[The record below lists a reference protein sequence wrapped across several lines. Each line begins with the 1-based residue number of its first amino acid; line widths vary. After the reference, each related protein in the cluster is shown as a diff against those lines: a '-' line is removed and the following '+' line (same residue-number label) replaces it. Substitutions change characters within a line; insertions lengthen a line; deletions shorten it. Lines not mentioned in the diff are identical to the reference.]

1 LPGWIALGI
10 ESPGTSRDE
19 IPRNEHETMTAMRRG
34 ELWRVRWD
42 DEFREVVVLSNDDA
56 SSVKAIQI
64 VAPAEVD
71 IAGIAVEVHLGAAEG
86 LDWAG
91 VVRAA
96 LPRPGR
102 TLCAWIVTLP
112 GADFVERRGTLDASK
127 LAELDEMLRRAE
139 LE

>member
-1 LPGWIALGI
+1 MRRQLTREMPTFMLLI
-10 ESPGTSRDE
+10 DYD
-19 IPRNEHETMTAMRRG
+19 NVMRRG
-34 ELWRVRWD
+34 DVWRVRWD
-42 DEFREVVVLSNDDA
+42 DGHRDVVVLSHDDL
-56 SSVKAIQI
+56 SKISVIQI

-71 IAGIAVEVHLGAAEG
+71 IAGIAVEVHLGAEEG

-102 TLCAWIVTLP
+102 TLCAWIVALP
-112 GADFVERRGTLDASK
+112 AVDFIDHLGTLSTAK
-127 LAELDEMLRRAE
+127 VEALDDLLRRAE